1 MARMYPERYGS
12 IVILDNSATPS
23 MIEAAKAELAQRILH
38 RLLQEGVMTF
48 NVETDVPRFND
59 DGTATPVTII
69 TAGID
74 VWPDTAGIDVWPD
87 DDDNPDVPEI
97 TFFDDN
103 HADKDVRTMH
113 ADSNG

>member
-1 MARMYPERYGS
+1 MARKYPERYGS

-48 NVETDVPRFND
+48 NIETDVPRFND
-59 DGTATPVTII
+59 DGTATLVTVIS
-69 TAGID
+69 AN
-74 VWPDTAGIDVWPD
+74 IDVWPD
-87 DDDNPDVPEI
+87 DEDNPDVSEI
-97 TFFDDN
+97 TFFNDN